1 MKSINIF
8 RFLLVSLFPFVAFCR
23 SFTSQNPIVLPTNN
37 NNNDDDVAGPSSVGH
52 GRPTTLATLVKNT
65 LFIIL
70 SLEADPYI
78 YLANECPNTVL
89 QHVRETDAIDIMF
102 STVDISKFVVT
113 GGTLGNESNY
123 LFKIMKHEVQEL
135 ENVYKIMYCPDICK
149 HVSLTFHI

>member
-37 NNNDDDVAGPSSVGH
+37 NNNNDDVAGHSSVGH

-78 YLANECPNTVL
+78 YLANIGHHECPNTVL
-89 QHVRETDAIDIMF
+89 QNVPSNSFLRLIMMMILRCVKRMPLILCSQQLIYLVRVLT
-102 STVDISKFVVT
+102 K
-113 GGTLGNESNY
+113 
-123 LFKIMKHEVQEL
+123 LFGKLMIKWYHR
-135 ENVYKIMYCPDICK
+135 K
-149 HVSLTFHI
+149 